1 MALVIITSQSHLV
14 LSIQG
19 LCIATQ
25 ELIVLLIVF
34 FAIYSWFETTVLT
47 VAFYVVKWLCL
58 YTVQCNC

>member
-47 VAFYVVKWLCL
+47 VAFYVVKCG
-58 YTVQCNC
+58 C